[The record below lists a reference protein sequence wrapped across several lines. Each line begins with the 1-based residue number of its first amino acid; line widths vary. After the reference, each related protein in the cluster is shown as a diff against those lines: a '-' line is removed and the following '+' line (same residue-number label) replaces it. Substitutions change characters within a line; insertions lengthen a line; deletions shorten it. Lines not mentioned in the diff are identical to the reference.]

1 MMMRRN
7 FAAGKE
13 GEREKNT
20 QKHGRNF
27 TLVGRGLEQ
36 HLDEFPVDEAVVHRE
51 DMEARLGIRHRHGGV
66 GGTSSARLPQRFP
79 SLGSLAWLGSK

>member
-1 MMMRRN
+1 MRRN

-13 GEREKNT
+13 GERKKNT

-66 GGTSSARLPQRFP
+66 GWDEQRAPTAAFPLVGLLGLAR
-79 SLGSLAWLGSK
+79 